1 MTAMTKLGNACVLT
15 RRETGYEFDEDRAD
29 AIIAGE
35 AAARERWRDMYVSV
49 EGNTSLMSPE
59 TSGYVSGAKV
69 VSGSTW
75 YIKQDIATHNYWVR
89 TKATSV
95 TSTTV
100 STVGMLLRASRR
112 DEMLKR
118 LSPERRATF
127 DRIRRLREEI
137 GPVSFNIVRELR
149 ELRSHG

>member
-1 MTAMTKLGNACVLT
+1 MPRLADARVLT
-15 RRETGYEFDEDRAD
+15 RRETGYEFDEDGVD
-29 AIIAGE
+29 AIVAE
-35 AAARERWRDMYVSV
+35 QTAAREARSAFCVPTESTTFPVAFVTGGDNGGEMGASGPTSCIKRESSTQNYRVS
-49 EGNTSLMSPE
+49 
-59 TSGYVSGAKV
+59 
-69 VSGSTW
+69 
-75 YIKQDIATHNYWVR
+75 

-100 STVGMLLRASRR
+100 STAGMLLRASRR

>member
-1 MTAMTKLGNACVLT
+1 MTKLANAYVLT

-29 AIIAGE
+29 AIIAE
-35 AAARERWRDMYVSV
+35 ETAAHKGCGIAYVSV
-49 EGNTSLMSPE
+49 QGNTGILWHGISVYTRMAEVP
-59 TSGYVSGAKV
+59 
-69 VSGSTW
+69 SGSAW
-75 YIKQDIATHNYWVR
+75 GIKRDIATHSYRVS

-100 STVGMLLRASRR
+100 STVGMLLRASRK
-112 DEMLKR
+112 DEMLRR